1 MNIFKNIQFLII
13 LSKTLVKDATM
24 IINFVYRKHKIKG
37 EIILGKNRTWWQ
49 TISLFQ
55 IDKSKSE
62 HRKLIFPL
70 QFGWFQYFERND
82 KWIWW

>member
-37 EIILGKNRTWWQ
+37 EIILGKNRT
-49 TISLFQ
+49 
-55 IDKSKSE
+55 
-62 HRKLIFPL
+62 
-70 QFGWFQYFERND
+70 
-82 KWIWW
+82 